1 MVEDEAELKK
11 TAGIREKE
19 AAAVAAEDKELKELI
34 DMRQHAIAI
43 LEKEMAGGASMMQL
57 KSGTNLNGL

>member
-1 MVEDEAELKK
+1 MATVETETEEKTTELPD
-11 TAGIREKE
+11 GNWMLQR
-19 AAAVAAEDKELKELI
+19 V
-34 DMRQHAIAI
+34 IAI